1 MTLPP
6 LAHVVL
12 GLAFVALVLS
22 LAVGN
27 WRGGAR

>member
-12 GLAFVALVLS
+12 GLAFVALVLC
-22 LAVGN
+22 LAVAHWH
-27 WRGGAR
+27 WRAR